1 MSLSDFDPLT
11 SPAHNSSSGSGA
23 SSVSASATTPSS
35 ASASSSAASGAS
47 PSKAPLKFD
56 SIDYLY
62 AAKWRSLHS
71 DLSHAITLSF
81 EKPRPKAAAH
91 AGEDAVAKALRE
103 KAEKEAADKEK
114 AEREREEEQARQEEA
129 KAAAA
134 AGKEAIAADTK
145 KVELPGSLPG
155 VDGAASSSSASA
167 SSARPASAADKLKEL
182 TLSHEHDVNRY
193 ADKSTFHYKCIEN
206 TTAPASADDATAAAP
221 SVPSGVEYTG
231 AFVLSSDKSTVT
243 LSDVQKSVSKSG
255 SPPVKSDVA
264 GTFQLALTPDG
275 KKVSGSLDGQKIE
288 FELVDTSSDA
298 SLSFLF

>member
-11 SPAHNSSSGSGA
+11 SPANSSA
-23 SSVSASATTPSS
+23 ASVSASASTPSS
-35 ASASSSAASGAS
+35 SSSSSAAPGSS
-47 PSKAPLKFD
+47 PSKSPAKFD
-56 SIDYLY
+56 SINFLY

-134 AGKEAIAADTK
+134 AGKEAIAEDTK

-155 VDGAASSSSASA
+155 VDDPAPPSSSAGGASA
-167 SSARPASAADKLKEL
+167 ARPASAADKLREL
-182 TLSHEHDVNRY
+182 SLRSHEHDVNRY
-193 ADKSTFHYKCIEN
+193 ADKSTFSYKVLEN
-206 TTAPASADDATAAAP
+206 NTQPASADATAAAAP

-231 AFVLSSDKSTVT
+231 AFTLSPDRSTVT
-243 LSDVQKSVSKSG
+243 LSDVQKSVTKAG
-255 SPPVKSDVA
+255 APPVKSDVA
-264 GTFQLALTPDG
+264 GTFQLSLTPDG
-275 KKVSGSLDGQKIE
+275 KKVSGNLDGQKLE
-288 FELVDTSSDA
+288 FELVDTSAD